1 MGRYTPRSCLRQEL
15 YLAHQR
21 MALSPKAEVDVVP
34 GRYGETSRA
43 EMLAFMGGHAFR
55 LTAVET
61 QNEGRQENLSFA
73 ADSMAHK

>member
-21 MALSPKAEVDVVP
+21 MALSPKAEVHVVP

-43 EMLAFMGGHAFR
+43 GNAGVSL
-55 LTAVET
+55 
-61 QNEGRQENLSFA
+61 
-73 ADSMAHK
+73 